1 MDQPQTDFPGGG
13 GGAGGAGGRR
23 RGGGGGGAAGGRP
36 GGQGGGRQGGGDRGD
51 RRRRDR
57 EEPEFDERIVA
68 IDRTAKTL
76 KGGRNFGFRVVMVV
90 GDNKGKVGVAVGK
103 ANEVPDAIR
112 KGIERAKKS
121 MITVPILGHTIP
133 HQVTH
138 RKTASKMMLRP
149 ATPGTGVIAG
159 RGARDVLEAAGIRD
173 ILTKGHGSNNVLN
186 VTFATFEALQHLKD
200 PVEEARRRGKPL
212 ADVMPFWS
220 GRNVE

>member
-1 MDQPQTDFPGGG
+1 MDQPQGDFGSGGG
-13 GGAGGAGGRR
+13 GGGGGRR
-23 RGGGGGGAAGGRP
+23 RGGGGGPGGRP
-36 GGQGGGRQGGGDRGD
+36 GGPGGRPGGGERGD

-121 MITVPILGHTIP
+121 MITVPIIGHTIP

-186 VTFATFEALQHLKD
+186 VTLATFEALQHLKD
-200 PVEEARRRGKPL
+200 PVDEARRRGRPV
-212 ADVMPFWS
+212 AEVMPFWS
-220 GRNVE
+220 GRDVE